1 MARALVMVVV
11 LLSLVATA
19 LGFSAPPQLR
29 TRRRVQA
36 PPAMVLPGT
45 GLESTAVSAAVSE
58 LPQLVTALT
67 TAERMEDLGHRCDL
81 DEGQNPGR
89 HHARDV
95 RSAPRAPPPTQPP
108 GPVLTLNAP
117 SRSAITVAFIGPY
130 IAYYT
135 YLKFTG
141 QGTDRPGE
149 GTGIKRPPRTKKAK
163 R

>member
-67 TAERMEDLGHRCDL
+67 TAERMEDLGH
-81 DEGQNPGR
+81 
-89 HHARDV
+89 
-95 RSAPRAPPPTQPP
+95 
-108 GPVLTLNAP
+108 
-117 SRSAITVAFIGPY
+117 SAITVAFIGPY